1 MIRIPS
7 ISVTSRRTLDVP
19 PIPGTRT
26 GSYSFHSERFRKSYG
41 IFRNRYETFQHG
53 YLNEAGPSAL
63 KALPFYLLC
72 ERLDLWVFIKDMR
85 VDWIDHSLSF
95 TDWLAPYLEVAR
107 Q

>member
-1 MIRIPS
+1 
-7 ISVTSRRTLDVP
+7 
-19 PIPGTRT
+19 
-26 GSYSFHSERFRKSYG
+26 
-41 IFRNRYETFQHG
+41 
-53 YLNEAGPSAL
+53 LNEAGPSAL